1 MFSEQ
6 GGAHDPAPFSPGGL
20 RRPGDDEAMDGGKS
34 IGWWVKNQD
43 LVKFDGPFL
52 MENTKKMY
60 GQVFTIIDDDSNG
73 AIDSEDF
80 ATMPGAMDKWEE
92 LKMEFSSESAV
103 TPRDFVIGIK
113 KMAWKKAV
121 DQTKFVP
128 ADLQN
133 YSRFTTKLN
142 KALNDSIQ
150 NTLRDLL
157 CAMIVYSR
165 EVHDCPSDRPL

>member
-1 MFSEQ
+1 MSGMFDGT
-6 GGAHDPAPFSPGGL
+6 GGGGGGNDPAPFSPGGK
-20 RRPGDDEAMDGGKS
+20 RRPGDDDSMDGGKS

-52 MENTKKMY
+52 MENTKKMF

-73 AIDSEDF
+73 EIDSEDF
-80 ATMPGAMDKWEE
+80 ATMPAAMEKWEE

-103 TPRDFVIGIK
+103 SPKDFVVGIK

-121 DQTKFVP
+121 DQTKFGP

-133 YSRFTTKLN
+133 YGRFTTKLN
-142 KALNDSIQ
+142 KALNDSIE

-165 EVHDCPSDRPL
+165 EV